1 MTHEPEPEHNGS
13 WIGALILII
22 IIIVTFWLV
31 SGYTI
36 Q

>member
-22 IIIVTFWLV
+22 IIIVTFWSV
-31 SGYTI
+31 VE
-36 Q
+36 